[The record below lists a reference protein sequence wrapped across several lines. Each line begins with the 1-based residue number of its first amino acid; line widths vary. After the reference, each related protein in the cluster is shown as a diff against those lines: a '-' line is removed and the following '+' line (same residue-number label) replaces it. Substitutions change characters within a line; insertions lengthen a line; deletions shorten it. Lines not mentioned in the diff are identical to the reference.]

1 MNLDELCALL
11 VEHGLID
18 KERFNPKFTER
29 IMREGGVSVLQ
40 HQDADITANI
50 KLFEGKIRDRI
61 DYYSPEIVE
70 LYFNLQELANHVR
83 VRFFDGVSE
92 DSDGNGNGEK
102 SWFTGQ
108 DRERLMARIS
118 GLEIGHYR
126 SRDIGEPLGLVAT
139 TVGHFLARLNEYG
152 RGSLRIRYIPGER
165 KWERY

>member
-50 KLFEGKIRDRI
+50 KLFEDRIRDCI
-61 DYYSPEIVE
+61 DHYSPEIVE
-70 LYFNLQELANHVR
+70 LYFDLQELANHVR

-92 DSDGNGNGEK
+92 NPKDGNGERRG
-102 SWFTGQ
+102 FTAQ
-108 DRERLMARIS
+108 DRERLIERIS
-118 GLEIGHYR
+118 ELERGFYR
-126 SRDIGEPLGLVAT
+126 ASDIGAPLGLTAT
-139 TVGHFLARLNEYG
+139 TVGHFLARLDEEG
-152 RGSLRIRYIPGER
+152 RKSLGIKYANK